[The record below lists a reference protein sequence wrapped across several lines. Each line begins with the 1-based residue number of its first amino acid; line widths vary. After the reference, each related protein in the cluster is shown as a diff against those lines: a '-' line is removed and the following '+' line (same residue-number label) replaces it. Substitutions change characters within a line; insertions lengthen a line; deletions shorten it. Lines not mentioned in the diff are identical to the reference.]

1 MTPTFED
8 TGIYQRTSGEGSDVV
23 RKEMYSFEDRS
34 DRALTLRPE
43 GTAGVMRAYLEHG
56 LHRQPQPVKVW
67 YELPMFRYNA
77 VQKGRYR
84 EHYQFGAE
92 AIGSD
97 DPALDAELIALQARW
112 YRNVDVTGLS
122 LLLNSIGDQACRPAY
137 LELLTAFLDE
147 HLDELDADCRER
159 RETNPLRVFDCKNAA
174 CQAVLADAP
183 TITDH
188 LCDACREHF
197 AAVRAQLD
205 ARGVAYEISPRL
217 VRGLDYYTR
226 TAWEWQWPALGA
238 QTAISGGGRYDGL
251 AEQLGGPHTPGVGF
265 GAGVER
271 LVLTLEETGAAEAA
285 EPALDVLFAVLDD
298 AARPRLHA
306 LMDDCPGGRPA
317 QRRRLRRAA
326 AQARAR
332 ARLAAA
338 RGHGRDR
345 RRGRVGGRRGDGARH
360 GLGRAAPGGAGR
372 PRRGARP
379 MSWRDQL
386 GGDLRAGDEGRRV
399 TLAGWVASPPRPRR
413 ARLRRPARPGRA
425 RPARL
430 QPRRAVRRPRGR
442 PHPAGRVR
450 RPGRGRRRARARRRR

>member
-1 MTPTFED
+1 
-8 TGIYQRTSGEGSDVV
+8 
-23 RKEMYSFEDRS
+23 
-34 DRALTLRPE
+34 
-43 GTAGVMRAYLEHG
+43 MRAYLEHG

-137 LELLTAFLDE
+137 LELLTAFLDA
-147 HLDELDADCRER
+147 HMDELDEDCRER
-159 RETNPLRVFDCKNAA
+159 RETNPLRVFDCKNAG

-183 TITDH
+183 TILDH
-188 LCDACREHF
+188 LCEPCREHF

-205 ARGVAYEISPRL
+205 ERDVGYEVSPRL

-226 TAWEWQWPALGA
+226 TAWEWQWPALGG

-271 LVLTLEETGAAEAA
+271 LVLTLEETGAADAA

-298 AARPRLHA
+298 AARPRLYA
-306 LMDDCPGGRPA
+306 LMDAARTAGLRSDAAYGGR
-317 QRRRLRRAA
+317 RLKRALEVASRRRAA
-326 AQARAR
+326 TVVIVGEDEWGAGEATV
-332 ARLAAA
+332 
-338 RGHGRDR
+338 RDMASGEQR
-345 RRGRVGGRRGDGARH
+345 RVALDDLVAE
-360 GLGRAAPGGAGR
+360 LGR
-372 PRRGARP
+372 
-379 MSWRDQL
+379 
-386 GGDLRAGDEGRRV
+386 
-399 TLAGWVASPPRPRR
+399 
-413 ARLRRPARPGRA
+413 
-425 RPARL
+425 
-430 QPRRAVRRPRGR
+430 
-442 PHPAGRVR
+442 
-450 RPGRGRRRARARRRR
+450 